1 VEGGEVIKKR
11 LLTIVAI
18 VLLLPAIA
26 FAGWFFASVSGG
38 GGENLLTNGDF
49 ATLDTTGW
57 TANNGTFDAS
67 SGACVMTNTAF
78 GYLRQSGVT
87 TATQSYHIAFD
98 VSGYSASSTFFQS
111 GTTTKVTITG
121 DGSYSSDFVADNDY
135 IRFYIQNAVA
145 GQTMTIDN
153 VVLTAN

>member
-1 VEGGEVIKKR
+1 VEGGEVMKKR
-11 LLTIVAI
+11 LLTVIAI
-18 VLLLPAIA
+18 VMLLPAIA

-67 SGACVMTNTAF
+67 SGACAMTNTAY
-78 GYLRQSGVT
+78 GYLRQDGVT
-87 TATQSYHIAFD
+87 TSAQSYHIAFD
-98 VSGYSASSTFFQS
+98 VSGYSASSTYFQS
-111 GTTTKVTITG
+111 GTTSKVTITG
-121 DGSYSSDFVADNDY
+121 DGSYSSDFTANSTY
-135 IRFYIQNAVA
+135 IKFYFNNAAA